1 VVRAEVARYRFFAVS
16 DRERE
21 EHGLHDVEELEDDVI
36 VAQETGAHAP
46 APRVEVA
53 TDPRS
58 IVISDVPGRQQK
70 LPTVPPLRRPERTEK
85 TVVIRD
91 RKSLDKLRRGASRPP
106 RARRRSGTRMIYLV
120 GVAVLAS
127 LAAGTLLA
135 TLTNSIGSEEA
146 PSAAASIG
154 VEEPTAQPAP
164 SSETPAVVD
173 LADLPAVKK
182 TKKKK
187 PAY

>member
-1 VVRAEVARYRFFAVS
+1 VVRAVVARYRFFAVS

-21 EHGLHDVEELEDDVI
+21 EHGLHDVEELDDDVI

-53 TDPRS
+53 TDHRS
-58 IVISDVPGRQQK
+58 VVISDVPGPPHK
-70 LPTVPPLRRPERTEK
+70 LSTVPPLRRPDRTEK

-91 RKSLDKLRRGASRPP
+91 RKSLNKLRREASRPP
-106 RARRRSGTRMIYLV
+106 HARRSSRARWFYLV

-135 TLTNSIGSEEA
+135 TLTNSLGSSDA
-146 PSAAASIG
+146 PSTAASIG
-154 VEEPTAQPAP
+154 VEPTAQPAP

-182 TKKKK
+182 KKKKK

>member
-1 VVRAEVARYRFFAVS
+1 MARYRFFAVS

-36 VAQETGAHAP
+36 VAQETGVHAP

-53 TDPRS
+53 TDHRS
-58 IVISDVPGRQQK
+58 VVISDVPGPPQR
-70 LPTVPPLRRPERTEK
+70 LPTLPSLRRPERTEK

-91 RKSLDKLRRGASRPP
+91 RKSLDRLRREASRPP
-106 RARRRSGTRMIYLV
+106 HARRASRTRMIYLV

-135 TLTNSIGSEEA
+135 TLTNTAGTSEA
-146 PSAAASIG
+146 PSTASSIG
-154 VEEPTAQPAP
+154 AGEPTALPAA
-164 SSETPAVVD
+164 SSDTPEVVD

-182 TKKKK
+182 KKKKK

>member
-1 VVRAEVARYRFFAVS
+1 MS

-21 EHGLHDVEELEDDVI
+21 EHGLHDVEELEDDLI

-53 TDPRS
+53 TDHRS
-58 IVISDVPGRQQK
+58 VVISDVPGRPQK

-91 RKSLDKLRRGASRPP
+91 RKSLDKLRREASRPP
-106 RARRRSGTRMIYLV
+106 RPRGKSRTRMIYLV

-135 TLTNSIGSEEA
+135 TLTNTVGTAEA
-146 PSAAASIG
+146 PSTASSLGVGEPAA
-154 VEEPTAQPAP
+154 VPAP
-164 SSETPAVVD
+164 SSESPAVVD

-182 TKKKK
+182 KKKKK

>member
-21 EHGLHDVEELEDDVI
+21 EHGLHDVEELDDDVI

-53 TDPRS
+53 TDHRS
-58 IVISDVPGRQQK
+58 IVISDVPGR
-70 LPTVPPLRRPERTEK
+70 PATVPPLRRPERTEK

-91 RKSLDKLRRGASRPP
+91 RKSLDKLRRVASRPP
-106 RARRRSGTRMIYLV
+106 HARRRSGARMIYLV
-120 GVAVLAS
+120 GFAVLAS

-135 TLTNSIGSEEA
+135 TLTNRLGTNEA
-146 PSAAASIG
+146 PSTAASIG
-154 VEEPTAQPAP
+154 VEGPAALPAP

-182 TKKKK
+182 KKKKK